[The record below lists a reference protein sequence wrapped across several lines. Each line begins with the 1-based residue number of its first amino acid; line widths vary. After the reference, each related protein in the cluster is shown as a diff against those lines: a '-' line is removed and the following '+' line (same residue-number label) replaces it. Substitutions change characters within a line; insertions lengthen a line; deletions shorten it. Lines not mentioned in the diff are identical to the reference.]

1 MTVYSFDKEFAV
13 ETKKSVN
20 IGGQVQTINF
30 TDNYIKKLNKA
41 EIAVS
46 GILNDLPDDDDGN
59 MSAKEQAKLADNIM
73 DKLTKTAIDWLNK
86 LLDGRGQELYNFYGH
101 NTYALLNIITFL
113 TGLSKDVIKD
123 RKVANKSK

>member
-41 EIAVS
+41 KISVS
-46 GILNDLPDDDDGN
+46 GISNDLPDDDGN
-59 MSAKEQAKLADNIM
+59 MTTKEQVKLADAVM

-113 TGLSKDVIKD
+113 TGLSNDVIKD
-123 RKVANKSK
+123 RKAANKSK

>member
-41 EIAVS
+41 
-46 GILNDLPDDDDGN
+46 
-59 MSAKEQAKLADNIM
+59 
-73 DKLTKTAIDWLNK
+73 
-86 LLDGRGQELYNFYGH
+86 
-101 NTYALLNIITFL
+101 
-113 TGLSKDVIKD
+113 
-123 RKVANKSK
+123 

>member
-1 MTVYSFDKEFAV
+1 MLFRS
-13 ETKKSVN
+13 N

-41 EIAVS
+41 EISVS
-46 GILNDLPDDDDGN
+46 GILNGLPDDDGN
-59 MSAKEQAKLADNIM
+59 MSAKEQAKLADNVM

-101 NTYALLNIITFL
+101 NTHALLNIITFL
-113 TGLSKDVIKD
+113 TGLSNDVIKD
-123 RKVANKSK
+123 RKAANKSK

>member
-41 EIAVS
+41 EISVS
-46 GILNDLPDDDDGN
+46 GILNDLPDDDGN
-59 MSAKEQAKLADNIM
+59 MSAKEQAKLADNVM

-101 NTYALLNIITFL
+101 NTSALLNIITFL

-123 RKVANKSK
+123 RKAANKSK

>member
-1 MTVYSFDKEFAV
+1 MT
-13 ETKKSVN
+13 T
-20 IGGQVQTINF
+20 
-30 TDNYIKKLNKA
+30 
-41 EIAVS
+41 
-46 GILNDLPDDDDGN
+46 
-59 MSAKEQAKLADNIM
+59 KEQAKLADAVM

-113 TGLSKDVIKD
+113 TGLSNDVIKD

>member
-1 MTVYSFDKEFAV
+1 MTVYSFDKEFAF

-41 EIAVS
+41 EISVS
-46 GILNDLPDDDDGN
+46 GILNDLPDDDGN
-59 MSAKEQAKLADNIM
+59 MTTKEQAKLADAVM

-113 TGLSKDVIKD
+113 TGLSNDVIKD

>member
-41 EIAVS
+41 EISVR
-46 GILNDLPDDDDGN
+46 GTLNDLPDDGN
-59 MSAKEQAKLADNIM
+59 MTTKEQAKLADAVM

-113 TGLSKDVIKD
+113 TGLSNDVIKD
-123 RKVANKSK
+123 RKAANKSK